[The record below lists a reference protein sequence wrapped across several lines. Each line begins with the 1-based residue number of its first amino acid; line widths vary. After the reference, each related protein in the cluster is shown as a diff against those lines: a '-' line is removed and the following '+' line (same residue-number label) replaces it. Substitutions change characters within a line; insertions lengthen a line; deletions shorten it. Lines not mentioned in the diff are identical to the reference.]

1 MNMTND
7 KPIILKRYLLG
18 ELSTAEMDAL
28 EDEYFLDKEKFE
40 QLRRIEDDLLD
51 DYSRGRLSP
60 SDLKCFESHYL
71 TNPRRRSHAQ
81 FAKAFTH
88 IIDNLSYTKSVD
100 QKENEKPL
108 NVGKGN
114 LVLQWVQRISLLGN
128 VRAGILIA
136 SSIIILLLSGSI
148 VWLLIDTSRLTEQV
162 GKTQRDIDLQKQQIQ
177 SQNRR
182 SADLEQQN
190 QKLSEENKRLQDS
203 LLSLNNVREGQS
215 SPSPLTVP
223 YELTINSF
231 RNFGERESQPLI
243 IEHNTKQVRFRID
256 ITEYEFVS
264 YQISLHTSDSKEV
277 FIAKGLR
284 PQITKKRSMLILDVQ
299 SYLLESGSNILTVQ
313 GITTLGE
320 LELLGKALIRVR
332 KQ

>member
-1 MNMTND
+1 MTSI

-40 QLRRIEDDLLD
+40 QLCITENDLLD

-60 SDLKCFESHYL
+60 LDLKRFESHYL
-71 TNPRRRSHAQ
+71 TNPRRRSHVQ

-88 IIDNLSYTKSVD
+88 IIDNHSYTKSVE
-100 QKENEKPL
+100 QKVYEKNI
-108 NVGKGN
+108 NVEESSLVFRLLQFIGISGKARG
-114 LVLQWVQRISLLGN
+114 VL
-128 VRAGILIA
+128 LIA
-136 SSIIILLLSGSI
+136 SSILILLLSGSI

-162 GKTQRDIDLQKQQIQ
+162 SKTQRDIDLHKQQIE

-190 QKLSEENKRLQDS
+190 QKLAKENERLQDALS
-203 LLSLNNVREGQS
+203 SLNNTIGGRS
-215 SPSPLTVP
+215 SLPPLTIL

-231 RNFGERESQPLI
+231 RNFGERDSQPLI
-243 IEHNTKQVRFRID
+243 IERNTKQVRFRID
-256 ITEYEFVS
+256 LTEYEFVS
-264 YQISLHTSDSKEV
+264 YQVSLHTSDSKEV
-277 FIAKGLR
+277 FIAKVLR
-284 PQITKKRSMLILDVQ
+284 PQITKKRSMLIVDAPA
-299 SYLLESGSNILTVQ
+299 YLLESGDDMLTVH
-313 GITTLGE
+313 GIATSGE

-332 KQ
+332 RQ